1 MYQLADAAGQ
11 VLRISGVSDLARGVA
26 LSLTDPACRTATRF
40 RFERAEL
47 FTMRESELLARY
59 AQAHGQLPPG
69 NDLGDDLFGTG
80 ATNAIGQRVRINGID
95 FRIIGITVAKGGSAL
110 ALMKGIL
117 SASAP
122 LVSRMVRE
130 SPLVASRK
138 LMRVGMLALM
148 RPVMTSTLG
157 RCVARMR

>member
-1 MYQLADAAGQ
+1 LTDDELAAIPPVSGVYQLADAAGQ

-69 NDLGDDLFGTG
+69 NDLGDDLFGDG
-80 ATNAIGQRVRINGID
+80 LFD
-95 FRIIGITVAKGGSAL
+95 DDL
-110 ALMKGIL
+110 
-117 SASAP
+117 
-122 LVSRMVRE
+122 E
-130 SPLVASRK
+130 
-138 LMRVGMLALM
+138 
-148 RPVMTSTLG
+148 
-157 RCVARMR
+157 